1 VPPNIVPERTWGRT
15 HGATF
20 VAGVDEAG
28 RGPLAGP
35 VVAAAVVF
43 DLARPRPVG
52 LDDSK
57 KLSHA
62 KRELLF
68 EEIRKR
74 ALAYGIAE
82 ATPGEIDAINIL
94 EATRLAAKRAL
105 AMLDPAPGA
114 IVTDALTLRHEPRP
128 VLPIIKGDAK
138 SASIAAA
145 SILAKV
151 TRDRMMSRWAEEFP
165 GYGWERNMGY
175 PTAGHYAAI
184 ESLGPTTLHRLSFA
198 GVTFFTVEL
207 RWSRTGAALRERA
220 IRGDDVREE
229 FVRVEKEL
237 PEIERVELEQL
248 MNG

>member
-15 HGATF
+15 HGAAF

-82 ATPGEIDAINIL
+82 ASPGEIDAINIL
-94 EATRLAAKRAL
+94 EATRLAAKRAI
-105 AMLDPAPGA
+105 AILDPAPGA
-114 IVTDALTLRHEPRP
+114 IITDALTLRNESRP

-151 TRDRMMSRWAEEFP
+151 TRDRMMTRWAEEFP

-184 ESLGPTTLHRLSFA
+184 EALGPTTLHRLTFA
-198 GVTFFTVEL
+198 GVTFFMVEL
-207 RWSRTGAALRERA
+207 RWSKTGAGLRERA
-220 IRGDDVREE
+220 MRGEDIWVE
-229 FVRVEKEL
+229 FARVGAEL
-237 PEIERVELEQL
+237 PELERVELTQML
-248 MNG
+248 G

>member
-1 VPPNIVPERTWGRT
+1 MPPNIVPERTWART
-15 HGATF
+15 HGVTF

-28 RGPLAGP
+28 RGPLAGS

-43 DLARPRPVG
+43 DLARPRPRG

-74 ALAYGIAE
+74 ALTFGIAE
-82 ATPGEIDAINIL
+82 TTPGEIDDINIL

-105 AMLDPAPGA
+105 AQLSPAPGA
-114 IVTDALTLRHEPRP
+114 IVTDALTLRNEPRP

-145 SILAKV
+145 SVLAKV
-151 TRDRMMSRWAEEFP
+151 TRDRMMTRWAEEFP
-165 GYGWERNMGY
+165 GYGWEHNMGY

-184 ESLGPTTLHRLSFA
+184 ERLGPTTLHRLTFA
-198 GVTFFTVEL
+198 GVSFFTVEL
-207 RWSRTGAALRERA
+207 RWSMTGAALRERA
-220 IRGDDVREE
+220 KRGEDVRAE
-229 FVRVEKEL
+229 FANLAAHL
-237 PEIERVELEQL
+237 PEIERAELAKVV
-248 MNG
+248 G